1 MSINQIACGSDHS
14 IAVSRRH
21 SCIHVWG
28 RNVEGQLGLGDVK
41 DRSTPVRVTFAWWPL
56 PPPGRDLD
64 SLAKSP
70 VDGEEEDGGDEDDE
84 EGGTV
89 VASCG
94 TTHSL
99 LSRLGKKARRGSP
112 PLDLVIPSAH
122 FTKGRLLWRVGQQS
136 LCIIPTVREHQNI
149 KLSSFQP
156 TPPSPNRQIALGP
169 HQPQTAPLHATNAVQ
184 ASLKP
189 EPLQLP
195 LFKSQNRSLRLRP
208 PSSLWMNSPRKA

>member
-1 MSINQIACGSDHS
+1 MGFAGYTCSRFAPGSDEHQNMSINQIACGSDHS

-64 SLAKSP
+64 SVAKSP
-70 VDGEEEDGGDEDDE
+70 VDGEEEDWGDEDD

-99 LSRLGKKARRGSP
+99 LSRPGKRARRGSP

-149 KLSSFQP
+149 KLSASFS
-156 TPPSPNRQIALGP
+156 PPR
-169 HQPQTAPLHATNAVQ
+169 
-184 ASLKP
+184 
-189 EPLQLP
+189 PLQIDKSLWAPINRKP
-195 LFKSQNRSLRLRP
+195 LLSMPPMQFRP
-208 PSSLWMNSPRKA
+208 P